1 MPRTLD
7 SNTAAQLTSNVVRPV
22 FFVSIAFSNET
33 IYAWTGAGNFVNPYD
48 GQTYTGVGNFGSVS
62 SLQEGSDVT
71 AQGISLKLSGIP
83 TNLLDDSLSNV
94 QFGQLAKVQLGFLN
108 ISGALVGAPIPAFI
122 GLVDQPAID
131 ISTDTVTVSISVE
144 SRFADMQRA
153 PGGRLT
159 DQDQRSRYP
168 ADGSLRW
175 VAYIQNMH
183 LGWN

>member
-1 MPRTLD
+1 MRSLD
-7 SNTAAQLTSNVVRPV
+7 SNTVAQITGNVVRPA
-22 FFVSIAFSNET
+22 FFVSIAFATET
-33 IYAWTGAGNFVNPYD
+33 VYAWTGAGSFANPYD
-48 GQTYTGVGNFGSVS
+48 GNTYTGVGNFGTVS
-62 SLQEGSDVT
+62 SIQEGSDVT
-71 AQGISLKLSGIP
+71 AQGITLKLSGIP
-83 TNLLDDSLSNV
+83 SDLLDDSLSNV

-108 ISGALVGAPIPAFI
+108 TSGALVGAPIPAFI
-122 GLVDQPAID
+122 GLVDQPVID
-131 ISTDTVTVSISVE
+131 ISTETVTITISVE

-168 ADGSLRW
+168 NDSSLKW